1 MSEKT
6 KLTPEQEQY
15 LKNYESR
22 YGRELAD
29 KMRKV
34 MEQNAEMKEPLE
46 VEETEK
52 NPQTMEFQNQTYV
65 LLPSGIDARDFI
77 KMVNSIW
84 NMIVEVRECE
94 IYQGFLYSIIKLKE
108 SVVIARENK
117 IAVAEGSER
126 LREKALEEIPEENR
140 IGKEGSEE

>member
-1 MSEKT
+1 MK
-6 KLTPEQEQY
+6 KLTQKENEM
-15 LKNYESR
+15 LFDYER
-22 YGRELAD
+22 KFGKQKAD
-29 KMRKV
+29 QWRQKLLDAT
-34 MEQNAEMKEPLE
+34 EEETE
-46 VEETEK
+46 VSETEK

-94 IYQGFLYSIIKLKE
+94 QFQGFLYSIIKIKE
-108 SVVIARENK
+108 GVVIARENK

-126 LREKALEEIPEENR
+126 LREKASEEIPEENR
-140 IGKEGSEE
+140 IGEDEKQ